1 MKLNKKG
8 LTIIELIVS
17 IALISVIM
25 LFMYKLLSDITF
37 ERDNDYIATLN
48 HEQRI
53 EIIDNI
59 ESVLNDNNAGITSYS
74 ATGKTLRITYNGSS
88 RSVVSVI
95 SGNKTLV
102 LYNING
108 SVKNRWNIKGGTL
121 GTISCESESYLEDT
135 LLSCHIPIYT
145 TSVDNKVNN
154 NNTLDDIYFSVM
166 Y

>member
-74 ATGKTLRITYNGSS
+74 ATGKTLRITYNGSINYS
-88 RSVVSVI
+88 STNFNNFYGARAVI
-95 SGNKTLV
+95 EINK
-102 LYNING
+102 
-108 SVKNRWNIKGGTL
+108 
-121 GTISCESESYLEDT
+121 
-135 LLSCHIPIYT
+135 
-145 TSVDNKVNN
+145 
-154 NNTLDDIYFSVM
+154 
-166 Y
+166 